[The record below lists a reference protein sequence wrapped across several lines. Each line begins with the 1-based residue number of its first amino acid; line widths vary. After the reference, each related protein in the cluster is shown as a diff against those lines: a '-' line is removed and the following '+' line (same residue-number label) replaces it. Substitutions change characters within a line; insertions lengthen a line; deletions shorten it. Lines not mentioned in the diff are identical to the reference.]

1 MGRRSSSQDCVAPGN
16 QGASCSPQPRP
27 LGLPRNPLECGNFDA
42 DLARLLAIGYSI
54 GHAGSVRGRGRFVYL
69 LTEGHPGT
77 IVELFDMSQGRDR
90 VFAEIAAAAHH
101 WDGRNPI
108 RTTLPTG

>member
-1 MGRRSSSQDCVAPGN
+1 MAGTLEVTEELCWMPAGWVFDTVLEYLAAELYSQEPAL
-16 QGASCSPQPRP
+16 A
-27 LGLPRNPLECGNFDA
+27 
-42 DLARLLAIGYSI
+42 ARLLATGYTI
-54 GHAGSVRGRGRFVYL
+54 GHAGSVTGRGRFVYL

-90 VFAEIAAAAHH
+90 VFAGIAAAAHH
-101 WDGRNPI
+101 WDGRDPI